1 MRTKAI
7 LGVAAGVFALVS
19 VATPVAAQGR
29 TGDVSFGYSILHDS
43 DLEETFP
50 MGWLVAGGANVGSSL
65 AVVGEAGGNYK
76 SVDFLGTDLN
86 LRVHSF
92 LGGVRVQERRTK
104 VMPFGQFQVG
114 VVHRGA
120 SILGE
125 GDSAN
130 DFALQPGGGVD
141 IALGSSMGA
150 RVQADYRII
159 RSEGE
164 TGNEFRVGFGLVF
177 AFKK

>member
-7 LGVAAGVFALVS
+7 LGVAAGVFALFS
-19 VATPVAAQGR
+19 VATPVAAQEN
-29 TGDVSFGYSILHDS
+29 TGDVAFGYSILHDS

-50 MGWLVAGGANVGSSL
+50 MGWLVAGGATLSSNV

-76 SVDFLGTDLN
+76 TVDFLGTDVN

-92 LGGVRVQERRTK
+92 LGGLRFQERRTK

-114 VVHRGA
+114 LVHRAA
-120 SILGE
+120 SLLGE

-141 IALGSSMGA
+141 IPLGSSMGA

-164 TGNEFRVGFGLVF
+164 TSNEFRVGFGLVF